1 MKKLFTL
8 LTFFA
13 ISTFTNAQITFPYFE
28 DFESGTSL
36 WTDTTIS
43 GSAWNIITPAG
54 ATAHSG
60 SKAMAVG
67 YDGSN
72 YQNNTETM
80 IESPLLDFSTL
91 TNPYISLW
99 RNFRVENS
107 WDGVR
112 MEYSIDGGVTYNL
125 VGNVGGGFNWYNDSS
140 LNSSGLAGWTGVD
153 TIWRNAIIDVPSLA
167 GQANA
172 KLRFIFTADVSVN
185 NYGFMIDDI
194 FIGEGTGNWMYATH
208 NYSQPCGS
216 QNVDFNL
223 WGFGSIFTGTINVN
237 INFGDG
243 NDTTFQTTVTSGS
256 YNTTASHYYLSTG
269 LFSTQIIL
277 SDGSGNADTLVQ
289 YNSVNISD
297 NCGNISGMVYND
309 NNNDCVFNTGDTP
322 INNFPVMLILPSG
335 QSFTAFTDNAGNY
348 FFQGDISTSYTVQT
362 GYYPMLGFNS
372 ICPLSGQYSVTSYP
386 STGNDFAVYCAP
398 DFDLSAQIWGGVFV
412 PGQNVTV
419 SGSVHNNSCQILSG
433 SVEII
438 LDNRLSYVSATP
450 VPTSVN
456 GDTLTWNYTSL
467 LGGGSLNYHIQA
479 VTDTTVM
486 IGDTIC
492 NTINANPVIGDV
504 DVTNNSNTQC
514 RAAATSFDPNEKTV
528 SPEGDI
534 LPTTNL
540 LYTIFFQN
548 TGTATAY
555 NIHIFDTLS
564 SGLDLSTFRVI
575 DNSHPVHTN
584 IYPGNRLHFAFNN
597 ILLPDSNANEPLSH
611 GYVTYAVKP
620 MANLPQGSVIENTAH
635 IFFDFNPAIVTNTTF
650 NQIDLGLGVDELS
663 SGDGLV
669 MFPNP
674 VSENLSLTLPI
685 NRDKFSSGEE
695 ITSCVIRIFD
705 VLGKEVY
712 TAKMGGSHFAIPVS
726 TLQKG
731 IYFIE
736 VAGYKNVWR
745 QKFVKQ

>member
-1 MKKLFTL
+1 MKKLIAL
-8 LTFFA
+8 LAFA
-13 ISTFTNAQITFPYFE
+13 ISTITNAQVTFPYFE

-43 GSAWNIITPAG
+43 GSSWNITTPVG
-54 ATAHSG
+54 AVAHSG
-60 SKAMAVG
+60 SKVMAVG
-67 YDGSN
+67 YNGSN
-72 YQNNTETM
+72 YQNNTET
-80 IESPLLDFSTL
+80 ILESPMMDFSTL
-91 TNPYISLW
+91 TNPYISFW
-99 RNFRVENS
+99 RYLKVENN
-107 WDGVR
+107 WDGTRV
-112 MEYSIDGGVTYNL
+112 EYSIDGGITYSVL
-125 VGNVGGGFNWYNDSS
+125 GNMGSGLYWYNDSA
-140 LNSSGLAGWTGVD
+140 LNSSGLSGWTGTD
-153 TIWRNAIIDVPSLA
+153 TIWRNSIIDMQVLA
-167 GQANA
+167 GQNNA
-172 KLRFIFTADVSVN
+172 KLRFVFTSDASVDGI
-185 NYGFMIDDI
+185 GFMFDDI

-216 QNVDFNL
+216 QNVDFSL

-256 YNTTASHYYLSTG
+256 YNATVSHYYLSTG

-277 SDGSGNADTLVQ
+277 SDGGGNADTLIQ

-335 QSFTAFTDNAGNY
+335 QSFTTFTDSAGNY
-348 FFQGDISTSYTVQT
+348 FFQGDISTNYTVQT

-372 ICPLSGQYSVTSYP
+372 ICPVSGLYAVTSFP

-398 DFDLSAQIWGGVFV
+398 GFDLSTHIWGGGFV
-412 PGQNVTV
+412 PGQNATV
-419 SGSVHNNSCQILSG
+419 SGSVNNNSCQILNG
-433 SVEII
+433 TVEII
-438 LDNRLSYVSATP
+438 LDTRLTYVSANP
-450 VPTSVN
+450 APASVSGN
-456 GDTLTWNYTSL
+456 TLTWNYTSFI
-467 LGGGSLNYHIQA
+467 GGGNLNYNIQA
-479 VTDTTVM
+479 LTDTTVM

-492 NTINANPVIGDV
+492 NTINAYPVIGDV
-504 DVTNNSNTQC
+504 DATNNSNTQC

-528 SPEGDI
+528 SPEGDV
-534 LPTTNL
+534 LPSTDL

-564 SGLDLSTFRVI
+564 TGLDLSTFRVI
-575 DNSHPVHTN
+575 DNSHPMQTN

-597 ILLPDSNANEPLSH
+597 ILLPDSVANAPLSH
-611 GYVTYAVKP
+611 GYVTYSIKP
-620 MANLPQGSVIENTAH
+620 LATLPQGSIIENTAH

-650 NQIDLGLGVDELS
+650 NQIDLGLGVDELNNS
-663 SGDGLV
+663 NGLLV
-669 MFPNP
+669 YPNP
-674 VSENLSLTLPI
+674 ASENLTLTISKSEGISFCLI
-685 NRDKFSSGEE
+685 K
-695 ITSCVIRIFD
+695 IFD

-712 TAKMGGSHFAIPVS
+712 TAKMSGTTFSIPVT

-731 IYFIE
+731 IYFLE
-736 VAGYKNVWR
+736 TSDNKTTAR